1 METTGQIRGNFS
13 HSPDVQFSGPTVVD
27 DAQLI
32 AEALAGK
39 SPAFG
44 ELVTRYQDR
53 LYNTM
58 VRVVGSTDEAY
69 DVVQDAFVQA
79 FVKLETFQRASQFY
93 TWLYRI
99 AFNLAVSRRRRQR
112 PIGSIDRAREE
123 AGDEPVADDPGPTT
137 RMEQDE
143 RAEQV
148 HAALAQLSEEHRT
161 VLVLRE
167 IDGHDYDAIAEMLDL
182 PVGTVRSRLHRA
194 RSQLRDQLKEVLQD
208 EV

>member
-1 METTGQIRGNFS
+1 
-13 HSPDVQFSGPTVVD
+13 
-27 DAQLI
+27 
-32 AEALAGK
+32 
-39 SPAFG
+39 
-44 ELVTRYQDR
+44 
-53 LYNTM
+53 
-58 VRVVGSTDEAY
+58 
-69 DVVQDAFVQA
+69 
-79 FVKLETFQRASQFY
+79 
-93 TWLYRI
+93 
-99 AFNLAVSRRRRQR
+99 
-112 PIGSIDRAREE
+112 
-123 AGDEPVADDPGPTT
+123 
-137 RMEQDE
+137 MEQDE